1 MSFFDFS
8 AYLLDK
14 RFNFYFMGICYSLK
28 TNRKKDIMKTRVH
41 LNLHKSQPD
50 AVVYSVRR
58 GSNPVDHVNAIT
70 LQDVAWHVG
79 ASGLANVRRRGV
91 RQVFAWAKGDEVET
105 QATPIDAE
113 RIAFNPF
120 KEGQFVW
127 ASDRTP
133 CGTLATVYFT
143 TSGAYAER

>member
-1 MSFFDFS
+1 
-8 AYLLDK
+8 
-14 RFNFYFMGICYSLK
+14 
-28 TNRKKDIMKTRVH
+28 MKTRVH
-41 LNLHKSQPD
+41 LNLHKSQPG

-58 GSNPVDHVNAIT
+58 GNNPVDHVNAIT

-91 RQVFAWAKGDEVET
+91 RQVFAWAKGTEVET

-120 KEGQFVW
+120 KAGEFVW
-127 ASDRTP
+127 PNDRTP
-133 CGTLATVYFT
+133 CGALSIVYFT
-143 TSGAYAER
+143 TSGAFAER

>member
-1 MSFFDFS
+1 
-8 AYLLDK
+8 
-14 RFNFYFMGICYSLK
+14 
-28 TNRKKDIMKTRVH
+28 MKTRVH
-41 LNLHKSQPD
+41 LNLHKSHPD

-70 LQDVAWHVG
+70 LENVAWHVG